1 MGLLVDLRRDL
12 RRALRMGARPAD
24 LVVEISSWVIL
35 SYRVGRAIS
44 SLPTPLRRAV
54 RLMHAPVHA
63 VLQAVGGV
71 EIPVSAAIG
80 GGLHMRHTYG
90 VVIHSDARVGL
101 DCNLSQGVTIGIG
114 GRGDRRGV
122 PWLGDRVYVGPGAK
136 LFGPISVGTDS
147 AVGANAVVNRDVPRH
162 VVVAGVPARV
172 VSTAG
177 STGLVV
183 PGEDQ
188 PDSSDRIP
196 DNNPILK
203 VA

>member
-1 MGLLVDLRRDL
+1 MDFWAPLETEDPEIATLVHDEEERTRSNLEL
-12 RRALRMGARPAD
+12 IAS
-24 LVVEISSWVIL
+24 E
-35 SYRVGRAIS
+35 SYP
-44 SLPTPLRRAV
+44 SL
-54 RLMHAPVHA
+54 A

-80 GGLHMRHTYG
+80 GGLHMRHTFG

-196 DNNPILK
+196 DNDPILK